1 MSSANAEFV
10 GRMLAAYLTRD
21 EETLQAAMA
30 PDGEIYG
37 APGLLN
43 SGTYHG
49 YEGFRQWIGQWEE
62 AWGDVEYDLQ
72 DPVDFGET
80 IVVIPVRITGR
91 GAGSGL
97 EVDSTFGW
105 LWQIRDDKMVRFHAY
120 PTADDALEAAKRLSE
135 AD

>member
-10 GRMLAAYLTRD
+10 GRMLAAYQAGD
-21 EETLQAAMA
+21 DETLRAAMA

-37 APGLLN
+37 APGLIN

-49 YEGFRQWIGQWEE
+49 YDGFRQWIDQWEE
-62 AWGDVEYDLQ
+62 AWGEVDYELGE
-72 DPVDFGET
+72 PIDFGET
-80 IVVIPVRITGR
+80 IVVIPARITGR

-105 LWQIRDDKMVRFHAY
+105 LWEVRDDKMVRFHAY
-120 PTADDALEAAKRLSE
+120 PAVDEATEAAERLSGS
-135 AD
+135 D

>member
-10 GRMLAAYLTRD
+10 ERMLAAYLAGD
-21 EETLQAAMA
+21 EETLQASMP

-49 YEGFRQWIGQWEE
+49 YQGFRQWLSQWEE
-62 AWGDVEYDLQ
+62 AWGDVDYELQ
-72 DPVDFGET
+72 EPVDFGEN

-105 LWQIRDDKMVRFHAY
+105 LWEVRENKMTRFHAY
-120 PTADDALEAAKRLSE
+120 AEVDDAVEAAKRLSGSG
-135 AD
+135 